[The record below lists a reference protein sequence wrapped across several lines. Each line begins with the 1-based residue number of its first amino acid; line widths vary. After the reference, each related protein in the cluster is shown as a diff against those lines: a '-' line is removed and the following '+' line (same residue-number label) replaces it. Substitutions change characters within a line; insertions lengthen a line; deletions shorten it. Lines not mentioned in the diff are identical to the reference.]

1 MSLSFREYLVSL
13 VKCPVCRASV
23 SPDRDHLVCPACNR
37 DFPFV
42 REVLRFIDSEQYA
55 DTFGY
60 QWQAYPRTQLMPEVS
75 ERHFRKKTGLREE
88 DLRGKLV
95 LDVGCGTGRFADVA
109 TRWGAKVVGI
119 DLSQACEVA
128 ARNLAGRDFVAMQAD
143 VFSLPFAPET
153 FDCIYSIGVL
163 HHTPNCEAAFKLLP
177 QYLKPG
183 GSIGI
188 WLYSAYNGW
197 YRFSDQYRKITHRIP
212 VRHLH
217 AFLRVAVP
225 SSYWTQRG
233 LRRLPI
239 VGKGLASVV
248 NQVFPISP
256 LANPHIRVL
265 DTLDW
270 YSPKYQSKHTYE
282 QVWRWFE
289 ACGLN
294 ELRIGEVPVSICGRK
309 PNLQLGLMP
318 RNSAQNLSVS

>member
-1 MSLSFREYLVSL
+1 VSVSFRECLASL
-13 VKCPVCRASV
+13 LRCPVCLASV
-23 SPDRDHLVCPACNR
+23 RPDSDRLICPACNR
-37 DFPFV
+37 SFPFV
-42 REVLRFIDSEQYA
+42 REVLRFVDSEEYA
-55 DTFGY
+55 DSFGY

-88 DLRGKLV
+88 DLQGKLV

-128 ARNLAGRDFVAMQAD
+128 ARNLAGREFVAMQAD
-143 VFSLPFAPET
+143 VFALPFSPET

-183 GSIGI
+183 GRIGI

-212 VRHLH
+212 IQHLH
-217 AFLRVAVP
+217 SFLRVAVP

-233 LRRLPI
+233 LRRFPI
-239 VGKGLASVV
+239 VGKPLASVV

-256 LANPHIRVL
+256 MPNPQLRIL

-282 QVWRWFE
+282 QVYRWLE

-294 ELRIGEVPVSICGRK
+294 ELRIGEVPVSISGRK
-309 PNLQLGLMP
+309 PTA
-318 RNSAQNLSVS
+318 S